1 MNAILICRMIASS
14 AELRHP
20 KAFIKHAAH
29 KVKCFSINIMGTRL
43 EILHIQ
49 RLIMAAYVE
58 VD

>member
-1 MNAILICRMIASS
+1 MVVILIYRIIASF
-14 AELRHP
+14 AELQHRYT
-20 KAFIKHAAH
+20 FITHAAH

-49 RLIMAAYVE
+49 RLTMAAYVE